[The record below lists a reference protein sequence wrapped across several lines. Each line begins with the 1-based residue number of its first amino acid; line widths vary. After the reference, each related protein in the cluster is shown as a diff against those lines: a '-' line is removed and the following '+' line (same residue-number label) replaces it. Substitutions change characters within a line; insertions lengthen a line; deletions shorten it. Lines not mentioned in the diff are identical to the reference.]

1 MKKRSHAKTAVF
13 ITAAAV
19 LLGVLGFSLYMIFS
33 DVVPRQRERQRYEQL
48 REMVVSSETQTT
60 ASESPEAFPDTE
72 SGAAKTNGSHETRQE
87 VFYDY
92 SPLHSMNSDMVG
104 WLRVPDTEIDY
115 PVMKSAEEDPEYY
128 LHRDFDR
135 NYSLSGSLFISGG
148 CDENSDVFIIYGH
161 NMNDGSMFGR
171 LDYYQ
176 DADYSA
182 SHSEIFFDAGE
193 EQRVYRVF
201 AAFQSEDYD
210 KNNTDGFRYYDSVG
224 DFTKERYAGIV
235 SSIQIE
241 SVIDTGYSPQFPAQI
256 MMLST
261 CSYHT
266 DNGRFVV
273 AAYRIK

>member
-1 MKKRSHAKTAVF
+1 MKKRSHVKTAVF
-13 ITAAAV
+13 ITVAAV

-48 REMVVSSETQTT
+48 REMAVSGETQTT
-60 ASESPEAFPDTE
+60 ASESNETYPDTE
-72 SGAAKTNGSHETRQE
+72 SGAAQTNGSQETRQE

-92 SPLHSMNSDMVG
+92 SPLHSMKSDMVG

-182 SHSEIFFDAGE
+182 SHSEIIFDAGK